1 MRKKT
6 GELRVCV
13 DFRRLNAKT
22 IRNSYPLPRITETL
36 EALKGA
42 QYFCTLD
49 LQSGYLQVKMK
60 EEDQEKTAMTTPFGL
75 FEFNRMAFGLTN
87 APASFQRLMERCLA
101 GLNLRICLAYLDDI
115 IVFGQTVEEVIER
128 LEVVL
133 KRLGDFGLKL
143 KTSKC
148 KLFQTRVRYLGHVV
162 SKDGVEPDS
171 EKVNAVKE
179 WLTHPPTNAKE
190 LQTFV
195 GFSSYYRCFIEG
207 FSKISRPLHSLVGQT
222 SKKPGQPK
230 RRIPFQW
237 TTECQVAFETLI
249 QKLISSPIL
258 AYPDFELPF
267 VLHTDAS
274 SDGLGA
280 ALYQVQDGKQR
291 VIAYGSR
298 TLNEAEKRYSAYRRE
313 ILAMKWAVTEKFRD
327 YLYGR
332 SFDVLTDSN
341 PLTYLTTTAKL
352 NATDHR
358 WLSSL
363 STFDFTISYRAGKAN
378 GDADGLSRIHA
389 RGDDHETQE
398 TPKEE
403 YLNPFLARIIPNN
416 EESAG
421 HLSSE
426 AFQGLCLFYGT
437 NEPFSSDEI
446 QAPAV
451 EAVYMSS
458 EAVPTDS
465 LPRHEE
471 LFSWSSN
478 DWRRL
483 QDQDRVIAHVLR
495 ILHSEQECTSTRGQ
509 RSQLPKDV
517 YCLLREKRRLVIQD
531 GILYRTRHNDGEERL
546 QLVLLKAI
554 RSQALRGLDD

>member
-1 MRKKT
+1 
-6 GELRVCV
+6 
-13 DFRRLNAKT
+13 
-22 IRNSYPLPRITETL
+22 
-36 EALKGA
+36 
-42 QYFCTLD
+42 
-49 LQSGYLQVKMK
+49 
-60 EEDQEKTAMTTPFGL
+60 
-75 FEFNRMAFGLTN
+75 MAFGLKN

-101 GLNLRICLAYLDDI
+101 GLDLRICLAYLDDI
-115 IVFGQTVEEVIER
+115 IVFGRTVEEVIER

-207 FSKISRPLHSLVGQT
+207 FSKIARPLHSLVGQT
-222 SKKPGQPK
+222 SKKPGQP
-230 RRIPFQW
+230 RPRIPFQW

-291 VIAYGSR
+291 VITYGSR

-313 ILAMKWAVTEKFRD
+313 FLAMKWAVTEKFRD

-332 SFDVLTDSN
+332 SFHVLTDSN

-389 RGDDHETQE
+389 RRDDHEAQE

-421 HLSSE
+421 RLSSE

-446 QAPAV
+446 EAPAV
-451 EAVYMSS
+451 SS
-458 EAVPTDS
+458 
-465 LPRHEE
+465 
-471 LFSWSSN
+471 
-478 DWRRL
+478 
-483 QDQDRVIAHVLR
+483 
-495 ILHSEQECTSTRGQ
+495 
-509 RSQLPKDV
+509 
-517 YCLLREKRRLVIQD
+517 
-531 GILYRTRHNDGEERL
+531 LYRF
-546 QLVLLKAI
+546 
-554 RSQALRGLDD
+554 SP

>member
-1 MRKKT
+1 
-6 GELRVCV
+6 
-13 DFRRLNAKT
+13 
-22 IRNSYPLPRITETL
+22 
-36 EALKGA
+36 
-42 QYFCTLD
+42 
-49 LQSGYLQVKMK
+49 
-60 EEDQEKTAMTTPFGL
+60 MTTPFGL

-115 IVFGQTVEEVIER
+115 IVFGQTVEEVVER

-291 VIAYGSR
+291 VIIYGSR

-389 RGDDHETQE
+389 RGDDHEAQ
-398 TPKEE
+398 K
-403 YLNPFLARIIPNN
+403 
-416 EESAG
+416 
-421 HLSSE
+421 H
-426 AFQGLCLFYGT
+426 QKKGT
-437 NEPFSSDEI
+437 
-446 QAPAV
+446 
-451 EAVYMSS
+451 
-458 EAVPTDS
+458 
-465 LPRHEE
+465 
-471 LFSWSSN
+471 
-478 DWRRL
+478 
-483 QDQDRVIAHVLR
+483 
-495 ILHSEQECTSTRGQ
+495 
-509 RSQLPKDV
+509 
-517 YCLLREKRRLVIQD
+517 
-531 GILYRTRHNDGEERL
+531 
-546 QLVLLKAI
+546 
-554 RSQALRGLDD
+554 